1 MKNTILYYLLLFAL
15 FNVLTVS
22 CSDKK
27 SATIS
32 KTYNIQKDFTPTSFI
47 LPYELPQKSP
57 TYPWNTC
64 HPRFLSLTKYSFQ
77 CSGTNP
83 EADIPLHQKCL
94 GTLHHG
100 LPLVNG
106 KEYIYPRLID
116 LLNFLQKEN
125 KEKIIVIRGHICPKI
140 FSLLD
145 TQEQHEKYLIG
156 AMVKVSSQINWE
168 KNLSPLVKKFY
179 DKKKEEDPL
188 YEIENSPYAI
198 TFINQEF
205 KFIIHPSSLTNI
217 MEIEVL
223 YDKEKDSPIKFTE
236 KDIQNYLRY

>member
-1 MKNTILYYLLLFAL
+1 MKTNILYYPFLFAL
-15 FNVLTVS
+15 FNFLAIS

-27 SATIS
+27 STTIS
-32 KTYNIQKDFTPTSFI
+32 KTYDIQKDFTPTNFI
-47 LPYELPQKSP
+47 LPYELPQKKP

-64 HPRFLSLTKYSFQ
+64 YPRFLSLTKYSFQ
-77 CSGTNP
+77 CPGTNP
-83 EADIPLHQKCL
+83 EANIPLHQKCL
-94 GTLHHG
+94 GALHHG

-125 KEKIIVIRGHICPKI
+125 KEKIMVIRGHLCPKA

-145 TQEQHEKYLIG
+145 PKEQHEKYLIG
-156 AMVKVSSQINWE
+156 AMVKVSSQVNWE
-168 KNLSPLVKKFY
+168 KNLSTLVKKFY

-188 YEIENSPYAI
+188 YEIGSSTYPI

-205 KFIIHPSSLTNI
+205 KFIIYPSLLTNI

-223 YDKEKDSPIKFTE
+223 YDKEKDSRINFTE
-236 KDIQNYLRY
+236 EDIQNYLRY